1 MINLKRKTKQILV
14 YWIIGI
20 ALLIGLIYL
29 VTAASPNLKEIINLT
44 NLKEDSIK
52 VDNTIII
59 LDEFI
64 KEFNSYTELEK
75 EEYFKDYVGKTIV
88 GKIGV
93 YRATKEDEK
102 YIVFGGT
109 NLLYVNDSEDKYGY
123 MSNSNE
129 LKVFFNSKDK
139 NSVLPLKQFDII
151 YIKARLKDYRYYLTA
166 GNYTKGV
173 EQFQLTDG
181 VVISKEE
188 YLNYLNNNL

>member
-93 YRATKEDEK
+93 YRTTKEDDK

-123 MSNSNE
+123 MPNSNE

-166 GNYTKGV
+166 GNYTRGI
-173 EQFQLTDG
+173 EQFQLIDG
-181 VVISKEE
+181 IVISKEE
-188 YLNYLNNNL
+188 YFNYLNK